1 MSIVLLIIIFSEWII
16 LQRILGASNMDILKS
31 PLNLAVVLVSII
43 LIFNSKKVILKLKA
57 SGCLKVIYAAEAFAI
72 IALFLFIYFNI

>member
-16 LQRILGASNMDILKS
+16 LQRVLGVSGSDLLTS
-31 PLNLAVVLVSII
+31 PLNIIAALVSII

-57 SGCLKVIYAAEAFAI
+57 SGCLKIIYVMEGFAV
-72 IALFLFIYFNI
+72 IALFLLIYFNN